1 MTHESFLAATV
12 VTEDGPTARAILG
25 GVTESRERHCYIR
38 VQHYKPQNP
47 ASQGLSTI
55 KQLQKERRPTA
66 ALWHELH
73 QILVKQ
79 PSVVQV
85 RTDITEQAQI
95 AMYATERGEPTPAT
109 ILASKPCA
117 LRWVDMPD
125 PPSPQRPPSI
135 TQRRVVDIDDPRAAA
150 ILADNNF
157 GLQSDLIEESYC
169 WWLEGIE
176 YALTRMFV
184 ASSNPNPMEPQQ
196 QVPNP
201 ETLQPVGNFWILYVR
216 AEVDSAPAA
225 TMPDRVKQAQA
236 QLVRVQEQFK
246 GVFDFPAFD
255 RRCHDT
261 RALPSRAAWEP
272 PWECHSD
279 IFY

>member
-12 VTEDGPTARAILG
+12 LTEDGPTARAILC
-25 GVTESRERHCYIR
+25 GVTESRERHYYTR
-38 VQHYKPQNP
+38 VQHYKPQNS
-47 ASQGLSTI
+47 ATQGLSTI

-66 ALWHELH
+66 AQWHELH
-73 QILVKQ
+73 QILAKQ

-85 RTDITEQAQI
+85 RTDITEEAENVMNAA
-95 AMYATERGEPTPAT
+95 AMEGGEAASASS

-135 TQRRVVDIDDPRAAA
+135 TQRRVVDIDDPRAAS
-150 ILADNNF
+150 ILVDNGF

-176 YALTRMFV
+176 YSLTRMFV
-184 ASSNPNPMEPQQ
+184 ASLNPDPMVPQ

-201 ETLQPVGNFWILYVR
+201 GTLQPVGNFWILYVR
-216 AEVDSAPAA
+216 AKVDSFPAA

-236 QLVRVQEQFK
+236 QLRRVQEQFR
-246 GVFDFPAFD
+246 GVFDFPVFD

-261 RALPSRAAWEP
+261 RAP
-272 PWECHSD
+272 P
-279 IFY
+279 